1 MFGLLVG
8 TSTKNASIINK
19 KGLITNNNVLKHLES
34 IQKKRH
40 KKMSLFYYRS
50 YTDNSWMKNLS
61 SLLVNKSKLLLFWTY
76 FLISHKPI
84 PK

>member
-8 TSTKNASIINK
+8 TSTKSQHINK
-19 KGLITNNNVLKHLES
+19 RLITNNNVLKHLES

-76 FLISHKPI
+76 LLISHKPI